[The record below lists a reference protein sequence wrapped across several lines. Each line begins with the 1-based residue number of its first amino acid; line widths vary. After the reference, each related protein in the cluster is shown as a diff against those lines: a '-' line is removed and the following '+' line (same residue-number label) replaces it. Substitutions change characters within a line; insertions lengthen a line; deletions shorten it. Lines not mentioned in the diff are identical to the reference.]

1 MMHSNLSITDGIYG
15 VFSEEEV
22 KNRITGLNSLS
33 LGGKY
38 SAQEL
43 NKLADL
49 VAERLGK

>member
-1 MMHSNLSITDGIYG
+1 MMHSNLSITDGIDG
-15 VFSEEEV
+15 IFSKEEV
-22 KNRITGLNSLS
+22 KNRITGLNNISP
-33 LGGKY
+33 GRKY